1 MGFEQLRVWQ
11 ESMDVVDEIY
21 TLIRAGELA
30 KDFDLRSQM
39 RRAAVSIPSN
49 IAEGDELDTNKQA
62 NRHFYIARGSA
73 AELRTQITIARRQGY
88 INKDTEIALNE
99 RLKMISRM
107 LYKLIKA
114 REK

>member
-1 MGFEQLRVWQ
+1 
-11 ESMDVVDEIY
+11 MDIVDEIY
-21 TLIRAGELA
+21 TLIRVGELA

-73 AELRTQITIARRQGY
+73 AELRTQVTIARRQGY
-88 INKDTEIALNE
+88 INEITELALNE

-114 REK
+114 RQ

>member
-1 MGFEQLRVWQ
+1 
-11 ESMDVVDEIY
+11 MDVVDEIY
-21 TLIRAGELA
+21 LLTKEGDLA
-30 KDFDLRSQM
+30 RDFDLRSQM
-39 RRAAVSIPSN
+39 RRAAISIPSN

-73 AELRTQITIARRQGY
+73 AELQTQITIARRQGY
-88 INKDTEIALNE
+88 INEDTEIALNE